1 MGAKSA
7 AGVAPFIVVLTV
19 TTKYVI
25 KIIMCGEQ
33 GGWRLSRRGVRKGV
47 WGVGLLTLVFN
58 RYWFFL
64 SF

>member
-33 GGWRLSRRGVRKGV
+33 GGWRLSRRGGAKRCMGCGV
-47 WGVGLLTLVFN
+47 VDARF
-58 RYWFFL
+58 
-64 SF
+64 